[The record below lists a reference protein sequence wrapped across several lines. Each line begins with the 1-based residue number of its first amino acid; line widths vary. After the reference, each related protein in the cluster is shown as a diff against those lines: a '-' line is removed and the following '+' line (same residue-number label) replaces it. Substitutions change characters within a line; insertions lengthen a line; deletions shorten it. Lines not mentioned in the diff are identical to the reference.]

1 LIDNECRISGRHGN
15 MVNFEGIGNAI
26 ENKYTDIGI
35 KPAEAF
41 PDRRTRPEDRSGY
54 TERHKSLRIIQ
65 SVMRV

>member
-1 LIDNECRISGRHGN
+1 

-41 PDRRTRPEDRSGY
+41 PDRKTRPEDRSGY
-54 TERHKSLRIIQ
+54 TERHKS
-65 SVMRV
+65 